1 MLARAMNVGRD
12 EDEAFRTLESN
23 KKQAANE
30 SCGEETRFSWIM
42 EMILMIIQYR
52 DIVNCFLSEH
62 GRIRKKGKT
71 GN

>member
-12 EDEAFRTLESN
+12 EDEGFQNAGN
-23 KKQAANE
+23 YKKQQMKAME
-30 SCGEETRFSWIM
+30 KTRFSWIM

-52 DIVNCFLSEH
+52 DIVNCFLFRNMAESE
-62 GRIRKKGKT
+62 KKGKT